1 MRTRAYLALLLL
13 LWPALAPAE
22 TIRVGI
28 KSVPPFAMPNGQDD
42 WTGISV
48 ELWQRIAV
56 DLGWQTEWVAMDS
69 SRAQIKALEMGSI
82 DVALGALS
90 MTRERE
96 AVMDFSAPFYA
107 THLAIATPAQ
117 YSNWRGVLK
126 ELLSPAFLS
135 TVAVL
140 LLFLVAVGGL
150 LWLVERKR
158 NPHEF
163 GGSVVQ
169 GIGSG
174 FWWSLVTMTTVGY
187 GDKAPATFIGRL
199 LATIWMFA
207 SIIMIAGL
215 TASIAASL
223 TVNQLNTMVRGVS
236 DLNQVRS
243 VAVSGSTGE
252 QYLRKNGI
260 RMQLVTTAAEGVV
273 LLREGDAEALIY
285 DEALLRYLLK
295 DAAPGIEILRQSI
308 QMEYYAFGMT
318 SSFAHQEKLN
328 QTLLA
333 YTSDSQWKEILNRY
347 LGQH

>member
-1 MRTRAYLALLLL
+1 MGIRVYLALLLL
-13 LWPALAPAE
+13 FWSVLAPAE
-22 TIRVGI
+22 TLRVGI
-28 KSVPPFAMPNGQDD
+28 KAVPPFAMPDGQDG

-56 DLGWQTEWVAMDS
+56 DLGWQTEWVVMDS
-69 SRAQIKALEMGSI
+69 SRAQIKALETGSI

-126 ELLSPAFLS
+126 ELLSPAFLR

-140 LLFLVAVGGL
+140 LLLLVAVGGL

-158 NPHEF
+158 NPQEF
-163 GGSVVQ
+163 GGSVMQ

-187 GDKAPATFIGRL
+187 GDKAPATFIGRS

-223 TVNQLNTMVRGVS
+223 TVNQLNTTVRSVQ

-252 QYLRKNGI
+252 QYLRKRGI
-260 RMQLVTTAAEGVV
+260 RMQSVTTAAEGLA
-273 LLREGDAEALIY
+273 LLREGKAEALIY

-308 QMEYYAFGMT
+308 QMEYYAFGMK
-318 SSFAHQEKLN
+318 SSFAHQEQLN

-347 LGQH
+347 LGQR

>member
-1 MRTRAYLALLLL
+1 MGIRVYLALLLL
-13 LWPALAPAE
+13 FWSVLAPAE
-22 TIRVGI
+22 TLRVGI
-28 KSVPPFAMPNGQDD
+28 KAVPPFAMPDGQDG

-69 SRAQIKALEMGSI
+69 SRAQIKALETGSI

-140 LLFLVAVGGL
+140 LLLLVAVGAL

-158 NPHEF
+158 NPQEF
-163 GGSVVQ
+163 GGSVMQ

-187 GDKAPATFIGRL
+187 GDKAPVTFIGRS

-223 TVNQLNTMVRGVS
+223 TVNQLNTMVRGVQ
-236 DLNQVRS
+236 DLNRVRS
-243 VAVSGSTGE
+243 VAVSGFYWRAISAQEWCSHAVGGPRP
-252 QYLRKNGI
+252 LRGW
-260 RMQLVTTAAEGVV
+260 RC
-273 LLREGDAEALIY
+273 
-285 DEALLRYLLK
+285 
-295 DAAPGIEILRQSI
+295 
-308 QMEYYAFGMT
+308 
-318 SSFAHQEKLN
+318 
-328 QTLLA
+328 
-333 YTSDSQWKEILNRY
+333 
-347 LGQH
+347 